1 MRTTLTLDDDL
12 AVRLER
18 MQAERG
24 ATFKDTVNE
33 TLRAGIEALESGG
46 AHRRNETFHTAPL
59 PMGRRLVEDLDD
71 VADALAVAEGEDF
84 A

>member
-46 AHRRNETFHTAPL
+46 ASRRGEPFHTTPL
-59 PMGRRLVEDLDD
+59 PLGRRLVEDLDD

-84 A
+84 S